1 MIQDAQKSLFRV
13 AHKHV
18 LCDRKVSKKTRV
30 LVHDGDAAMLR
41 VQRRTR
47 VNRLPFEVS
56 VSSGRRM
63 DTGEDLYAGAL
74 TGSIFPQKGE
84 HFARTQFKR
93 NSLDRYD
100 SAKRLCHIM
109 KAAEYDAAL
118 HDSFIARLSQNSWCC
133 FIVRSP

>member
-1 MIQDAQKSLFRV
+1 MQ
-13 AHKHV
+13 
-18 LCDRKVSKKTRV
+18 
-30 LVHDGDAAMLR
+30 
-41 VQRRTR
+41 
-47 VNRLPFEVS
+47 VNRLPFEAN

-63 DTGEDLYAGAL
+63 DAGKDLYAGAL

-118 HDSFIARLSQNSWCC
+118 HDSFIARLPQKSCCC